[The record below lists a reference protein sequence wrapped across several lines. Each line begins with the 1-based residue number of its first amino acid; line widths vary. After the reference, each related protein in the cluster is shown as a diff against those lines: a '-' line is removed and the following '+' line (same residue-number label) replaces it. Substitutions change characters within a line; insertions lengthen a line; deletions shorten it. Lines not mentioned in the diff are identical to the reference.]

1 MSRQQSAPNLT
12 GPNIL
17 HTHSIKSWLEQ
28 QDFNNRLPSPSEGD
42 ALSTSDIFGISNP
55 TIFSAQLESTP
66 PGFAY
71 SPITPNSLNSSS
83 PADSNSSSRNYDG
96 FQFDCSNQNTPMKE
110 FQRSFNSDC
119 FSPFSP
125 TIPTASFPRSARG
138 SLQFRDT
145 SSPIASDN
153 NQFSFGN
160 GMSSGSISPDSDHSV
175 FSNMDNNLVDLM
187 SYLSLNQQQ
196 QSQGQNV
203 FNNITNEMKSL
214 QTIQSIQTFN
224 ALKLMQL
231 QEINRRNQL
240 QQFLGLNQL
249 LQGNQ
254 FNQCGTTSAQQQSQQ
269 QQQQPQQL
277 SPSSSNDNNLDRL
290 ARNHRISAS
299 MTDTPPP
306 YRWKGILP
314 QKSSHSDAVNY
325 SNKVFLGG
333 LPLDANEQMLADTF
347 SQFGPITVEWPA
359 KERKGYAYSIF
370 ETESHVRALLNIC
383 TVQDGNSCNVRK
395 YFFKIPGKY
404 QKTHK
409 IEVIPWVIADS
420 NYLKSSSQKLDP
432 AKTVFVGALH
442 GQLTAKGLAQ
452 IMDDIFKG
460 VIYAGIDTDKFKYP
474 LGSGRVTFNNHES
487 YIKAISTA
495 FIEVQTSKF
504 KCKIFQI
511 DPYLEDSLCS
521 GCGVQHGPYFCRQF
535 SCYRYFCRMCWKRQ
549 HAKEYYDHK
558 PMTRNSKSQYLVG
571 IGPQANQQSN
581 GLQQQSTSLYN
592 SLLSPTQ

>member
-1 MSRQQSAPNLT
+1 MGISSFFLYIISLRVTLRDVYGTS
-12 GPNIL
+12 
-17 HTHSIKSWLEQ
+17 
-28 QDFNNRLPSPSEGD
+28 FGD
-42 ALSTSDIFGISNP
+42 AMSTSDIFGTSNS
-55 TIFSAQLESTP
+55 TMFNSQLESTP
-66 PGFAY
+66 PGFPY
-71 SPITPNSLNSSS
+71 SPITPNSLNSSPGDS
-83 PADSNSSSRNYDG
+83 SNSSSRNFDG

-110 FQRSFNSDC
+110 FQRNFNSDC
-119 FSPFSP
+119 FNSFSS
-125 TIPTASFPRSARG
+125 TIPAPSFQRSARS

-145 SSPIASDN
+145 NSPLASDIN
-153 NQFSFGN
+153 PFSFGN

-175 FSNMDNNLVDLM
+175 FSNMDNNLAELM
-187 SYLSLNQQQ
+187 NYLSMSQQQ
-196 QSQGQNV
+196 NQSQNV
-203 FNNITNEMKSL
+203 FNNITQEMKSL
-214 QTIQSIQTFN
+214 QTIQSIQTLN
-224 ALKLMQL
+224 ALKLMHL

-240 QQFLGLNQL
+240 SQFLELNQI
-249 LQGNQ
+249 LQGSQMNH
-254 FNQCGTTSAQQQSQQ
+254 CSTTP
-269 QQQQPQQL
+269 QPQQL
-277 SPSSSNDNNLDRL
+277 SHQQPQLSPLSPLNANIDNNLDRL
-290 ARNHRISAS
+290 ARNHRVSAALS
-299 MTDTPPP
+299 DTPF
-306 YRWKGILP
+306 RWRGVLP

-333 LPLDANEQMLADTF
+333 LPVDANDQMLADTF

-370 ETESHVRALLNIC
+370 ETENHVRALLNIC
-383 TVQDGNSCNVRK
+383 TVQEGNSCNVRK

-504 KCKIFQI
+504 KCKVFQI

-535 SCYRYFCRMCWKRQ
+535 SCYKYFCRTCWKRQ

-571 IGPQANQQSN
+571 IGPQINQQSN
-581 GLQQQSTSLYN
+581 GLQQQSPSMYN
-592 SLLSPTQ
+592 NLLSPTQYF